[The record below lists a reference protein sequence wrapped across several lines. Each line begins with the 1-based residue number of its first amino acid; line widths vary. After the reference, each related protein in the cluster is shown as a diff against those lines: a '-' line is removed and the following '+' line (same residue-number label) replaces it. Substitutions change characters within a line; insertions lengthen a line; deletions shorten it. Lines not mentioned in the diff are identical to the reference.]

1 MDDTMSTLTKMT
13 RTVKK
18 LEVPRPLKS
27 TTSSAHNRNSV
38 LDVKINS
45 VDDLIVLTEA
55 VAYQMMQGNYD
66 RALQSNVA
74 TMYSNLKLYG
84 AQLEALY
91 KDFLD
96 RYFVVFRNGS
106 QDERLDKKTRLHLLE
121 LIELRAKLWQGSDYM
136 SQYYRHR
143 GTHAEPLLVPTMEG
157 SGSGGSVSPTLA
169 APAEPPSLLGPGEI
183 IKPSGK
189 FPKPTK
195 IPGKNYSKDEV
206 VIRNADSG
214 KVMGI
219 KGRRVHMIEELSD
232 TIISF
237 QRVSPGA
244 KERLVQITGP
254 NEENVNHAKHLI
266 GDTIRRNAS
275 PVRLDGAMDALP
287 GAALAGSRASLD
299 SNGSDDAPRA
309 REKSP
314 HNARALLHSYS
325 TNDAALGEYKYTV
338 TFGQHSIKITG
349 LNLDLVKTAK
359 LVLDEYF
366 ESAGALEAMG
376 AGSGDFFTLSQ
387 RPAAALL
394 LRDDAALNGAD
405 DDVFLN
411 DDNAGRVAIGGGVAE
426 CGVCVTLCCA
436 ACGGE
441 TDATPRRP
449 RFSRATSID
458 KKEGAA
464 SGARQTYSYETLVQY
479 ADSPL
484 SKLPPSGLA
493 AFPAELARKVTLGG
507 RRPAPPAPRVLT
519 PFRSCLDF
527 DSASYLKKVRAAGG
541 TTVAAVDAPD
551 SPEP

>member
-169 APAEPPSLLGPGEI
+169 APAEPPALLGPGEI

-275 PVRLDGAMDALP
+275 PVRLEGAD
-287 GAALAGSRASLD
+287 AALAGSRASLD
-299 SNGSDDAPRA
+299 SAGSDDAPRQ

-314 HNARALLHSYS
+314 HNARALLHSLS

-405 DDVFLN
+405 DDVFAPP
-411 DDNAGRVAIGGGVAE
+411 DE
-426 CGVCVTLCCA
+426 HA
-436 ACGGE
+436 AADC
-441 TDATPRRP
+441 DAAPRRP

-458 KKEGAA
+458 KNQGGA
-464 SGARQTYSYETLVQY
+464 SGSRQTYTYETLVQY

-493 AFPAELARKVTLGG
+493 AFPAELARK
-507 RRPAPPAPRVLT
+507 
-519 PFRSCLDF
+519 SCLEF

-551 SPEP
+551 SPEPE

>member
-45 VDDLIVLTEA
+45 VDDLIVLAEA

-84 AQLEALY
+84 AQLEVLY

-157 SGSGGSVSPTLA
+157 SGAGGSVSPTLA
-169 APAEPPSLLGPGEI
+169 APAEPPALLAPGEV

-214 KVMGI
+214 K
-219 KGRRVHMIEELSD
+219 
-232 TIISF
+232 
-237 QRVSPGA
+237 VSPGA

-275 PVRLDGAMDALP
+275 PVRLEGAE
-287 GAALAGSRASLD
+287 GGGRGSRASLD
-299 SNGSDDAPRA
+299 SAGSDEPPRH
-309 REKSP
+309 EKSP
-314 HNARALLHSYS
+314 HNSRALLHSFS

-338 TFGQHSIKITG
+338 TFGPHSIKITG
-349 LNLDLVKTAK
+349 NNLDLVKTAK

-366 ESAGALEAMG
+366 ESAGALEALG

-387 RPAAALL
+387 RPGAALL
-394 LRDDAALNGAD
+394 LRDDTALNGTD
-405 DDVFLN
+405 DDVFAPS
-411 DDNAGRVAIGGGVAE
+411 DHAAAE
-426 CGVCVTLCCA
+426 G
-436 ACGGE
+436 
-441 TDATPRRP
+441 DATPRRP
-449 RFSRATSID
+449 RFSRATSTD
-458 KKEGAA
+458 KNQGGG
-464 SGARQTYSYETLVQY
+464 SRQCYTYETLLQY

-484 SKLPPSGLA
+484 SKLPPAGLA
-493 AFPAELARKVTLGG
+493 GFPQELARK
-507 RRPAPPAPRVLT
+507 
-519 PFRSCLDF
+519 SCLEF
-527 DSASYLKKVRAAGG
+527 DSAGYLRKARQAA
-541 TTVAAVDAPD
+541 TTSVAAEDAAD
-551 SPEP
+551 SPEPE

>member
-1 MDDTMSTLTKMT
+1 MDDTMSTVTKMT

-55 VAYQMMQGNYD
+55 VAYEMMQGNYD
-66 RALQSNVA
+66 RALQSNVS

-121 LIELRAKLWQGSDYM
+121 LIELRAKHWQTSDYM

-157 SGSGGSVSPTLA
+157 AGGSVSPTLA
-169 APAEPPSLLGPGEI
+169 TPPEPPALLQPGEV

-275 PVRLDGAMDALP
+275 PVRLEGALEP
-287 GAALAGSRASLD
+287 GAAAD
-299 SNGSDDAPRA
+299 DNGEEADDEPRA

-314 HNARALLHSYS
+314 HNNRALLHSFS

-338 TFGQHSIKITG
+338 TFGPHSIKITG
-349 LNLDLVKTAK
+349 QNLDLVKTAK

-366 ESAGALEAMG
+366 ESAGALEAWG

-387 RPAAALL
+387 RPQAALL
-394 LRDDAALNGAD
+394 LRTDPELNGDHD
-405 DDVFLN
+405 DDVFAPAQPTSQDEAAA
-411 DDNAGRVAIGGGVAE
+411 DDAV
-426 CGVCVTLCCA
+426 
-436 ACGGE
+436 
-441 TDATPRRP
+441 PRRP
-449 RFSRATSID
+449 RFSRAASTD
-458 KKEGAA
+458 KNQGPGGSTAA
-464 SGARQTYSYETLVQY
+464 PGSRQTYTYETLVQY

-484 SKLPPSGLA
+484 SKLPPAGLA
-493 AFPAELARKVTLGG
+493 LFPPELARK
-507 RRPAPPAPRVLT
+507 
-519 PFRSCLDF
+519 SCLEF
-527 DSASYLKKVRAAGG
+527 DSASYLKKVRAAAG
-541 TTVAAVDAPD
+541 TTVAAMDAPD
-551 SPEP
+551 SPEPE

>member
-1 MDDTMSTLTKMT
+1 MGKQRDGQGSGQGHGKSVNGSERRSTNREDAP
-13 RTVKK
+13 RTGA
-18 LEVPRPLKS
+18 RPPEHHVDPNENDPHGKE
-27 TTSSAHNRNSV
+27 TGA
-38 LDVKINS
+38 
-45 VDDLIVLTEA
+45 DDLIVLTEA
-55 VAYQMMQGNYD
+55 VAYQMMQGSYD
-66 RALQSNVA
+66 RVLQSNVS

-84 AQLEALY
+84 AQLEELY

-121 LIELRAKLWQGSDYM
+121 LIELRAKLWQGSNYM

-143 GTHAEPLLVPTMEG
+143 GTHSEG
-157 SGSGGSVSPTLA
+157 SGAGASSPSLA
-169 APAEPPSLLGPGEI
+169 APAEPPAMLGPGEL

-237 QRVSPGA
+237 QRV
-244 KERLVQITGP
+244 RLES
-254 NEENVNHAKHLI
+254 EE
-266 GDTIRRNAS
+266 
-275 PVRLDGAMDALP
+275 PAL
-287 GAALAGSRASLD
+287 GGSRGSLD
-299 SNGSDDAPRA
+299 SGEEDAPML

-314 HNARALLHSYS
+314 HNSRALLHSFS

-349 LNLDLVKTAK
+349 PNLDLVKTAK

-366 ESAGALEAMG
+366 ESASGLEAMG

-394 LRDDAALNGAD
+394 LHDDAALNGHD
-405 DDVFLN
+405 DDVFL
-411 DDNAGRVAIGGGVAE
+411 APP
-426 CGVCVTLCCA
+426 A
-436 ACGGE
+436 ADQPAGGE
-441 TDATPRRP
+441 DATPRRP
-449 RFSRATSID
+449 RFSRAASTD
-458 KKEGAA
+458 KNQGGG
-464 SGARQTYSYETLVQY
+464 SGGSRQIYTYETLLQY

-484 SKLPPSGLA
+484 SKPPPAGLA
-493 AFPAELARKVTLGG
+493 AFPAELARKVHQPLLGVTDITCVSY
-507 RRPAPPAPRVLT
+507 RQT
-519 PFRSCLDF
+519 CLEF
-527 DSASYLKKVRAAGG
+527 ESASYLKKARAAGVAG
-541 TTVAAVDAPD
+541 TNTVSADAPD
-551 SPEP
+551 SPEPE

>member
-1 MDDTMSTLTKMT
+1 MSTLTKMT

-27 TTSSAHNRNSV
+27 TTSSAHNRNST

-45 VDDLIVLTEA
+45 VDDLIVLAEA

-84 AQLEALY
+84 AQLEVLY

-157 SGSGGSVSPTLA
+157 TGSGGSVSPTLA
-169 APAEPPSLLGPGEI
+169 APAEPPAMLGPGEV

-275 PVRLDGAMDALP
+275 PVRLEGSLEAP
-287 GAALAGSRASLD
+287 RSPSRASLD
-299 SNGSDDAPRA
+299 SAASDEPPRN

-314 HNARALLHSYS
+314 HNSRALLHSFS

-349 LNLDLVKTAK
+349 NNLDLVKTAK

-366 ESAGALEAMG
+366 ESAGALEALG

-387 RPAAALL
+387 RPGAALL
-394 LRDDAALNGAD
+394 LRDEDAALHD
-405 DDVFLN
+405 DDVFVP
-411 DDNAGRVAIGGGVAE
+411 AP
-426 CGVCVTLCCA
+426 A
-436 ACGGE
+436 ALPA
-441 TDATPRRP
+441 DAAAADGDLTPRRP
-449 RFSRATSID
+449 RFSRATSTD
-458 KKEGAA
+458 KNQGV
-464 SGARQTYSYETLVQY
+464 GGGGRQTYTYETLVQY

-484 SKLPPSGLA
+484 SKLPPAGLA
-493 AFPAELARKVTLGG
+493 GFPPELARK
-507 RRPAPPAPRVLT
+507 
-519 PFRSCLDF
+519 SCLEF

-541 TTVAAVDAPD
+541 TSVATVDAPD
-551 SPEP
+551 SPEPE

>member
-27 TTSSAHNRNSV
+27 TTSTAHNRNSV

-84 AQLEALY
+84 AQLEALF

-121 LIELRAKLWQGSDYM
+121 LIELRAKHWQGSDYM

-157 SGSGGSVSPTLA
+157 SGMGGSVSPTLA
-169 APAEPPSLLGPGEI
+169 APTEPPTLLGPGEV

-275 PVRLDGAMDALP
+275 PVRLEGALDAQLCD
-287 GAALAGSRASLD
+287 SRASLD
-299 SNGSDDAPRA
+299 SAGSDEAPRP

-314 HNARALLHSYS
+314 HNSRALLHSFS

-349 LNLDLVKTAK
+349 HNLDLVKTAK

-366 ESAGALEAMG
+366 ESA
-376 AGSGDFFTLSQ
+376 SGRRRSG
-387 RPAAALL
+387 PA
-394 LRDDAALNGAD
+394 RW
-405 DDVFLN
+405 
-411 DDNAGRVAIGGGVAE
+411 R
-426 CGVCVTLCCA
+426 
-436 ACGGE
+436 
-441 TDATPRRP
+441 
-449 RFSRATSID
+449 RATDVHIRD
-458 KKEGAA
+458 IGAV
-464 SGARQTYSYETLVQY
+464 R
-479 ADSPL
+479 
-484 SKLPPSGLA
+484 GLA
-493 AFPAELARKVTLGG
+493 AEQAAAGRDGRVPAGARAQARTRRRGG
-507 RRPAPPAPRVLT
+507 RSRRRRRGLSSFDWNLSPFLPSRFRQATARSDSLSRRKLSFGLRFFFASRRRPFAFCTIELRRSNV
-519 PFRSCLDF
+519 FRC
-527 DSASYLKKVRAAGG
+527 RR
-541 TTVAAVDAPD
+541 
-551 SPEP
+551 

>member
-1 MDDTMSTLTKMT
+1 MDDTMSTVTKMT

-27 TTSSAHNRNSV
+27 TTSSAHNRNSA

-55 VAYQMMQGNYD
+55 VAYEMMQGNYD
-66 RALQSNVA
+66 RALHGNVS

-121 LIELRAKLWQGSDYM
+121 LIELRAKQWQSSDYM

-157 SGSGGSVSPTLA
+157 AGAGGAASPTLA
-169 APAEPPSLLGPGEI
+169 APAEPPAMLAPGEV

-275 PVRLDGAMDALP
+275 PVRLEGSLEAGGAR
-287 GAALAGSRASLD
+287 GSRGSLD
-299 SNGSDDAPRA
+299 SAGSDEAPRP

-314 HNARALLHSYS
+314 HNRALLHSFS

-338 TFGQHSIKITG
+338 SFGQHSIKITG
-349 LNLDLVKTAK
+349 HNLDLVKTAK

-366 ESAGALEAMG
+366 ESAGALEALG

-387 RPAAALL
+387 RPGAALL
-394 LRDDAALNGAD
+394 LRDDRALNGDHDD
-405 DDVFLN
+405 DDVFVPTPPAAAAAAAELA
-411 DDNAGRVAIGGGVAE
+411 AGE
-426 CGVCVTLCCA
+426 
-436 ACGGE
+436 GE
-441 TDATPRRP
+441 ATPRRP
-449 RFSRATSID
+449 RFSRAASSD
-458 KKEGAA
+458 KNQGGG
-464 SGARQTYSYETLVQY
+464 SRQTYTYETLVQY

-484 SKLPPSGLA
+484 SKLPPAGLA
-493 AFPAELARKVTLGG
+493 AFPPELARK
-507 RRPAPPAPRVLT
+507 
-519 PFRSCLDF
+519 SCLEF
-527 DSASYLKKVRAAGG
+527 DSVSYLKKVRAAAG
-541 TTVAAVDAPD
+541 TTVAAEDAPD
-551 SPEP
+551 SPEPE

>member
-275 PVRLDGAMDALP
+275 PVRLDDALE
-287 GAALAGSRASLD
+287 GALAGSRASLD
-299 SNGSDDAPRA
+299 SAGSDDAPRA
-309 REKSP
+309 QEKSP
-314 HNARALLHSYS
+314 HNARALLHSFS

-349 LNLDLVKTAK
+349 HNLDLVKTAK

-405 DDVFLN
+405 DDVFVN
-411 DDNAGRVAIGGGVAE
+411 DQDHAAAGDS
-426 CGVCVTLCCA
+426 
-436 ACGGE
+436 
-441 TDATPRRP
+441 DATPRRP

-458 KKEGAA
+458 KNQGGA
-464 SGARQTYSYETLVQY
+464 GARQTYSYETLVQY

-484 SKLPPSGLA
+484 SKLPPAGLG
-493 AFPAELARKVTLGG
+493 AFPAELARK
-507 RRPAPPAPRVLT
+507 
-519 PFRSCLDF
+519 SCLEF
-527 DSASYLKKVRAAGG
+527 DSVSYLKKVRAAGG

-551 SPEP
+551 SPEPE

>member
-55 VAYQMMQGNYD
+55 VAYQMLQGNFD

-121 LIELRAKLWQGSDYM
+121 LIELRAKHWQGSDYM

-157 SGSGGSVSPTLA
+157 SGSGGAASPTLA
-169 APAEPPSLLGPGEI
+169 APAEPPTLLAPGEL

-214 KVMGI
+214 K
-219 KGRRVHMIEELSD
+219 
-232 TIISF
+232 
-237 QRVSPGA
+237 VSPGA

-275 PVRLDGAMDALP
+275 PVRLEGTLEQRAP
-287 GAALAGSRASLD
+287 SRASID
-299 SNGSDDAPRA
+299 SNGSDDARP

-314 HNARALLHSYS
+314 HNGNRTLLHSFS

-349 LNLDLVKTAK
+349 NNLDLVKTAK

-376 AGSGDFFTLSQ
+376 LGSGDFFTLSQ

-405 DDVFLN
+405 DDVF
-411 DDNAGRVAIGGGVAE
+411 A
-426 CGVCVTLCCA
+426 
-436 ACGGE
+436 
-441 TDATPRRP
+441 TDARPEEATVDESETVPRRP
-449 RFSRATSID
+449 RFSRATSTD
-458 KKEGAA
+458 KGAGG
-464 SGARQTYSYETLVQY
+464 GARQTYSYETLVQY

-484 SKLPPSGLA
+484 SKLPPAGLA
-493 AFPAELARKVTLGG
+493 AFPPELARK
-507 RRPAPPAPRVLT
+507 
-519 PFRSCLDF
+519 SCLDF
-527 DSASYLKKVRAAGG
+527 DSVSYLKKVRAAGG
-541 TTVAAVDAPD
+541 VTLALDAPD
-551 SPEP
+551 SPEPE

>member
-55 VAYQMMQGNYD
+55 VAYQMMQGNFD

-121 LIELRAKLWQGSDYM
+121 LIELRAKHWQGSDYM

-157 SGSGGSVSPTLA
+157 SGGGGAASPTLA
-169 APAEPPSLLGPGEI
+169 APAEPPTLLGPGEL

-214 KVMGI
+214 K
-219 KGRRVHMIEELSD
+219 
-232 TIISF
+232 
-237 QRVSPGA
+237 VSPGA

-275 PVRLDGAMDALP
+275 PVRLEGALE
-287 GAALAGSRASLD
+287 GGALATSRASLD
-299 SNGSDDAPRA
+299 SAGSDERP

-314 HNARALLHSYS
+314 HNNSRALLHSFS

-338 TFGQHSIKITG
+338 TFGDHSIKITG
-349 LNLDLVKTAK
+349 NNLDLVKTAK

-366 ESAGALEAMG
+366 ESAGALEAM
-376 AGSGDFFTLSQ
+376 ALGSGDFFTLSQ

-405 DDVFLN
+405 DDVFAPPAPP
-411 DDNAGRVAIGGGVAE
+411 DDDAPDD
-426 CGVCVTLCCA
+426 A
-436 ACGGE
+436 A
-441 TDATPRRP
+441 PRRP
-449 RFSRATSID
+449 RYSRAASTD
-458 KKEGAA
+458 KSAG
-464 SGARQTYSYETLVQY
+464 GARQTYSYETLVQY

-484 SKLPPSGLA
+484 SKLPPAGLA
-493 AFPAELARKVTLGG
+493 AFPPELARK
-507 RRPAPPAPRVLT
+507 
-519 PFRSCLDF
+519 SCLEF
-527 DSASYLKKVRAAGG
+527 DSVSYLKKVRSAAG
-541 TTVAAVDAPD
+541 VCLSLDAPD
-551 SPEP
+551 SPEPE

>member
-55 VAYQMMQGNYD
+55 VAYQMMQGNFD
-66 RALQSNVA
+66 RALQSNVS

-96 RYFVVFRNGS
+96 RFFVVFRNGS

-121 LIELRAKLWQGSDYM
+121 LIELRAKNWQGSDYM

-143 GTHAEPLLVPTMEG
+143 GTHAEPLLVPTMDG
-157 SGSGGSVSPTLA
+157 SGTGALGGSVSPTLA
-169 APAEPPSLLGPGEI
+169 APAEPPAMLAPGEL

-214 KVMGI
+214 K
-219 KGRRVHMIEELSD
+219 
-232 TIISF
+232 
-237 QRVSPGA
+237 VSPGA

-275 PVRLDGAMDALP
+275 PVRLEGALEGGAL
-287 GAALAGSRASLD
+287 GASRASLD
-299 SNGSDDAPRA
+299 STGSDERP

-314 HNARALLHSYS
+314 HNNSRALLHSFS

-338 TFGQHSIKITG
+338 TFGEHSIKITG
-349 LNLDLVKTAK
+349 NNLDLVKTAK

-366 ESAGALEAMG
+366 DSAGALEAMG
-376 AGSGDFFTLSQ
+376 LGSGDFFTLSQ

-394 LRDDAALNGAD
+394 LRDDSALNGAD
-405 DDVFLN
+405 DEVFVSNAPNSL
-411 DDNAGRVAIGGGVAE
+411 DDQQ
-426 CGVCVTLCCA
+426 A
-436 ACGGE
+436 ADG
-441 TDATPRRP
+441 DAAPRRP
-449 RFSRATSID
+449 RFSRAASTD
-458 KKEGAA
+458 KSAGGG
-464 SGARQTYSYETLVQY
+464 SRQTYSYETLVQY

-484 SKLPPSGLA
+484 SKLPPAGLA
-493 AFPAELARKVTLGG
+493 AFPSELARK
-507 RRPAPPAPRVLT
+507 
-519 PFRSCLDF
+519 SCLEF
-527 DSASYLKKVRAAGG
+527 DSVTYLKRGRAAGG
-541 TTVAAVDAPD
+541 VTVVQDVPD
-551 SPEP
+551 SPEPE

>member
-1 MDDTMSTLTKMT
+1 MQQPAVAMDDTMSTVTKMT

-27 TTSSAHNRNSV
+27 TTSSAHNRNSI

-45 VDDLIVLTEA
+45 VDDLVVLTEA
-55 VAYQMMQGNYD
+55 VAYEMMQGNYD
-66 RALQSNVA
+66 RALQSNVS

-121 LIELRAKLWQGSDYM
+121 LIELRAKHWQTSDYM

-157 SGSGGSVSPTLA
+157 AGGSVSPTLA
-169 APAEPPSLLGPGEI
+169 TPPEPPALLQPGEV

-214 KVMGI
+214 K
-219 KGRRVHMIEELSD
+219 
-232 TIISF
+232 
-237 QRVSPGA
+237 VSPGA

-275 PVRLDGAMDALP
+275 PVRLEGALEA
-287 GAALAGSRASLD
+287 GAAADDDG
-299 SNGSDDAPRA
+299 DDADDEPRA

-314 HNARALLHSYS
+314 HNNRALLHSFS

-349 LNLDLVKTAK
+349 QNLDLVKTAK

-366 ESAGALEAMG
+366 ESAGALEAWG

-387 RPAAALL
+387 RPQAALL
-394 LRDDAALNGAD
+394 LRTDPELNGDHDDEVFAPAATGAQREPAADDA
-405 DDVFLN
+405 V
-411 DDNAGRVAIGGGVAE
+411 
-426 CGVCVTLCCA
+426 
-436 ACGGE
+436 
-441 TDATPRRP
+441 PRRP
-449 RFSRATSID
+449 RFSRAASTD
-458 KKEGAA
+458 KNQGPGGA
-464 SGARQTYSYETLVQY
+464 GAGAGVRQTYTYETLVQY

-484 SKLPPSGLA
+484 SKLPPAGLA
-493 AFPAELARKVTLGG
+493 AFPPELARK
-507 RRPAPPAPRVLT
+507 
-519 PFRSCLDF
+519 SCLEF
-527 DSASYLKKVRAAGG
+527 DSVSYLKKVRAAAG

-551 SPEP
+551 SPEPE

>member
-157 SGSGGSVSPTLA
+157 SGSGGSASPTLA

-275 PVRLDGAMDALP
+275 PVRLEGALDTAL
-287 GAALAGSRASLD
+287 GGSRASLD
-299 SNGSDDAPRA
+299 SNGSDEPPRA

-314 HNARALLHSYS
+314 HNARALLHSFS

-349 LNLDLVKTAK
+349 HNLDLVKTAK

-405 DDVFLN
+405 DDVFAAP
-411 DDNAGRVAIGGGVAE
+411 DDHAGA
-426 CGVCVTLCCA
+426 LH
-436 ACGGE
+436 
-441 TDATPRRP
+441 
-449 RFSRATSID
+449 TSL
-458 KKEGAA
+458 
-464 SGARQTYSYETLVQY
+464 TTT
-479 ADSPL
+479 
-484 SKLPPSGLA
+484 SKLLLS
-493 AFPAELARKVTLGG
+493 
-507 RRPAPPAPRVLT
+507 
-519 PFRSCLDF
+519 
-527 DSASYLKKVRAAGG
+527 
-541 TTVAAVDAPD
+541 
-551 SPEP
+551 

>member
-1 MDDTMSTLTKMT
+1 MSTLTKMT

-55 VAYQMMQGNYD
+55 VAYQMMQGNFD

-121 LIELRAKLWQGSDYM
+121 LIELRAKHWQGSDYM

-157 SGSGGSVSPTLA
+157 SGGGGAASPTLA
-169 APAEPPSLLGPGEI
+169 APAEPPTLLGPGEL
-183 IKPSGK
+183 IKTSGK

-275 PVRLDGAMDALP
+275 PVRLEGALE
-287 GAALAGSRASLD
+287 GGALATSRASLD
-299 SNGSDDAPRA
+299 SAGSDERP

-314 HNARALLHSYS
+314 HNNSRALLHSFS

-338 TFGQHSIKITG
+338 TFGDHSIKITG
-349 LNLDLVKTAK
+349 NNLDLVKTAK

-366 ESAGALEAMG
+366 ESAGALEAM
-376 AGSGDFFTLSQ
+376 ALGSGDFFTLSQ

-405 DDVFLN
+405 DDVFAPPAPP
-411 DDNAGRVAIGGGVAE
+411 DDDAPDD
-426 CGVCVTLCCA
+426 A
-436 ACGGE
+436 A
-441 TDATPRRP
+441 PRRP
-449 RFSRATSID
+449 RYSRAASTD
-458 KKEGAA
+458 KSAG
-464 SGARQTYSYETLVQY
+464 GARQTYSYETLVQY

-484 SKLPPSGLA
+484 SKLPPAGLA
-493 AFPAELARKVTLGG
+493 AFPPELARK
-507 RRPAPPAPRVLT
+507 
-519 PFRSCLDF
+519 SCLEF
-527 DSASYLKKVRAAGG
+527 DSVSYLKKVRSAAGVCLG
-541 TTVAAVDAPD
+541 LDAPD
-551 SPEP
+551 SPEPE

>member
-27 TTSSAHNRNSV
+27 TTSSAHTRNSV

-45 VDDLIVLTEA
+45 VDDLIVLTEG
-55 VAYQMMQGNYD
+55 VAYQMMQGNFD

-91 KDFLD
+91 KEFLD

-121 LIELRAKLWQGSDYM
+121 LIELRAKNWQGSDYM

-169 APAEPPSLLGPGEI
+169 APTEPPTLLGPGEV

-214 KVMGI
+214 K
-219 KGRRVHMIEELSD
+219 
-232 TIISF
+232 
-237 QRVSPGA
+237 VSPGA

-275 PVRLDGAMDALP
+275 PVRLEGALEGP
-287 GAALAGSRASLD
+287 LAGSRASLD
-299 SNGSDDAPRA
+299 SAGSDDAPHVLQ

-314 HNARALLHSYS
+314 HNNNRTLLHSFS
-325 TNDAALGEYKYTV
+325 TNDAALGEYKHTV

-349 LNLDLVKTAK
+349 NNLDLVKTAK

-366 ESAGALEAMG
+366 ESAGALEALG

-387 RPAAALL
+387 RPGAALL
-394 LRDDAALNGAD
+394 LRDDALNGD
-405 DDVFLN
+405 DDVFAPAHAHAS
-411 DDNAGRVAIGGGVAE
+411 DDAQAAGE
-426 CGVCVTLCCA
+426 
-436 ACGGE
+436 GE
-441 TDATPRRP
+441 TAPRRP
-449 RFSRATSID
+449 RFSRATSTD
-458 KKEGAA
+458 KNQGAA
-464 SGARQTYSYETLVQY
+464 GARQTYTYETLVQY

-484 SKLPPSGLA
+484 SKLPPAGLA
-493 AFPAELARKVTLGG
+493 GFPPELVRKT
-507 RRPAPPAPRVLT
+507 
-519 PFRSCLDF
+519 CLEF
-527 DSASYLKKVRAAGG
+527 DSASYLRKARAAAA
-541 TTVAAVDAPD
+541 TTVAAPDAPD
-551 SPEP
+551 SPEPE

>member
-55 VAYQMMQGNYD
+55 VAYQMMQGNFD

-121 LIELRAKLWQGSDYM
+121 LIELRAKHWQGSDYM

-157 SGSGGSVSPTLA
+157 SGGGGAASPTLA
-169 APAEPPSLLGPGEI
+169 APAEPPTLLGPGEL

-214 KVMGI
+214 K
-219 KGRRVHMIEELSD
+219 
-232 TIISF
+232 
-237 QRVSPGA
+237 VSPGA

-275 PVRLDGAMDALP
+275 PVRLEGALE
-287 GAALAGSRASLD
+287 GGALATSRASLD
-299 SNGSDDAPRA
+299 SAGSDERP

-314 HNARALLHSYS
+314 HNNSRALLHSFS

-338 TFGQHSIKITG
+338 TFGDHSIKITG
-349 LNLDLVKTAK
+349 NNLDLVKTAK

-366 ESAGALEAMG
+366 ESAGALEAM
-376 AGSGDFFTLSQ
+376 ALGSGDFFTLSQ

-405 DDVFLN
+405 DDVFAPPAPP
-411 DDNAGRVAIGGGVAE
+411 DDDAPDD
-426 CGVCVTLCCA
+426 A
-436 ACGGE
+436 A
-441 TDATPRRP
+441 PRRP
-449 RFSRATSID
+449 RYSRAASTD
-458 KKEGAA
+458 KSAG
-464 SGARQTYSYETLVQY
+464 GARQTYSYETLVQY

-484 SKLPPSGLA
+484 SKLPPAGLA
-493 AFPAELARKVTLGG
+493 AFPPELARK
-507 RRPAPPAPRVLT
+507 
-519 PFRSCLDF
+519 SCLEF
-527 DSASYLKKVRAAGG
+527 DSVSYLKKVRSAAGVCLG
-541 TTVAAVDAPD
+541 LDAPD
-551 SPEP
+551 SPEPE

>member
-27 TTSSAHNRNSV
+27 TTSSALNRNSV

-55 VAYQMMQGNYD
+55 VAYQMMQGNFD
-66 RALQSNVA
+66 RVLQSNVS

-84 AQLEALY
+84 AQLESLY

-121 LIELRAKLWQGSDYM
+121 LIELRAKQWQGSDYM

-157 SGSGGSVSPTLA
+157 AGSGGSVSPTLA
-169 APAEPPSLLGPGEI
+169 APAEPQTLLGPGEV

-244 KERLVQITGP
+244 KEPPPWTPMALMRLLGLERNHHTTMREPYFIVSPLTTPRWESTSILLCL
-254 NEENVNHAKHLI
+254 VNIPL
-266 GDTIRRNAS
+266 RS
-275 PVRLDGAMDALP
+275 
-287 GAALAGSRASLD
+287 LA
-299 SNGSDDAPRA
+299 
-309 REKSP
+309 
-314 HNARALLHSYS
+314 
-325 TNDAALGEYKYTV
+325 
-338 TFGQHSIKITG
+338 IIWI
-349 LNLDLVKTAK
+349 
-359 LVLDEYF
+359 
-366 ESAGALEAMG
+366 
-376 AGSGDFFTLSQ
+376 
-387 RPAAALL
+387 L
-394 LRDDAALNGAD
+394 LR
-405 DDVFLN
+405 
-411 DDNAGRVAIGGGVAE
+411 
-426 CGVCVTLCCA
+426 
-436 ACGGE
+436 
-441 TDATPRRP
+441 
-449 RFSRATSID
+449 
-458 KKEGAA
+458 
-464 SGARQTYSYETLVQY
+464 RQN
-479 ADSPL
+479 
-484 SKLPPSGLA
+484 
-493 AFPAELARKVTLGG
+493 
-507 RRPAPPAPRVLT
+507 
-519 PFRSCLDF
+519 
-527 DSASYLKKVRAAGG
+527 
-541 TTVAAVDAPD
+541 
-551 SPEP
+551 

>member
-45 VDDLIVLTEA
+45 DERVDDLIVLTEA

-275 PVRLDGAMDALP
+275 PVRLDGALDALP

-338 TFGQHSIKITG
+338 TFGQHSIRITG

-411 DDNAGRVAIGGGVAE
+411 DDNAG
-426 CGVCVTLCCA
+426 
-436 ACGGE
+436 
-441 TDATPRRP
+441 
-449 RFSRATSID
+449 
-458 KKEGAA
+458 AA

-493 AFPAELARKVTLGG
+493 AFPAELARK
-507 RRPAPPAPRVLT
+507 
-519 PFRSCLDF
+519 SCLDF

-551 SPEP
+551 SPEPE

>member
-55 VAYQMMQGNYD
+55 VAYQMMQGNFD
-66 RALQSNVA
+66 RVLQSNVA

-121 LIELRAKLWQGSDYM
+121 LIELRAKHWQGSDYM

-157 SGSGGSVSPTLA
+157 PGAGGAASPPLA
-169 APAEPPSLLGPGEI
+169 APAEPPALLGPGEV

-275 PVRLDGAMDALP
+275 PVRLDGALD
-287 GAALAGSRASLD
+287 GALAGSRASLD
-299 SNGSDDAPRA
+299 SANSDDAPRP

-314 HNARALLHSYS
+314 HNNSRALLHSFS

-349 LNLDLVKTAK
+349 NNLDLVKTAK

-366 ESAGALEAMG
+366 ESAGALEALG

-387 RPAAALL
+387 RPGAALL
-394 LRDDAALNGAD
+394 LRDDLALNGAD
-405 DDVFLN
+405 DDVFAPDAPPAA
-411 DDNAGRVAIGGGVAE
+411 DDDSAGDGGAG
-426 CGVCVTLCCA
+426 
-436 ACGGE
+436 
-441 TDATPRRP
+441 PRRP
-449 RFSRATSID
+449 RFSRATSTD
-458 KKEGAA
+458 KNQGAG
-464 SGARQTYSYETLVQY
+464 GARQTYTYETLVQY

-484 SKLPPSGLA
+484 SKLPPAGLA
-493 AFPAELARKVTLGG
+493 AFPPDLARK
-507 RRPAPPAPRVLT
+507 
-519 PFRSCLDF
+519 SCLEF
-527 DSASYLKKVRAAGG
+527 DSASYLKKVRAAAG
-541 TTVAAVDAPD
+541 TTLAADDAPD
-551 SPEP
+551 SPEPE

>member
-27 TTSSAHNRNSV
+27 TTSSALNRNSV

-55 VAYQMMQGNYD
+55 VAYQMMQGNFD
-66 RALQSNVA
+66 RVLQSNVS

-84 AQLEALY
+84 AQLESLY

-121 LIELRAKLWQGSDYM
+121 LIELRAKQWQGSDYM

-157 SGSGGSVSPTLA
+157 AGSGGSVSPTLA
-169 APAEPPSLLGPGEI
+169 APAEPQTLLGPGEV

-214 KVMGI
+214 KV
-219 KGRRVHMIEELSD
+219 
-232 TIISF
+232 
-237 QRVSPGA
+237 SPGA
-244 KERLVQITGP
+244 KERGLGT
-254 NEENVNHAKHLI
+254 
-266 GDTIRRNAS
+266 S
-275 PVRLDGAMDALP
+275 
-287 GAALAGSRASLD
+287 SASLD
-299 SNGSDDAPRA
+299 SNGSDEAIRP

-314 HNARALLHSYS
+314 HNNARALLHSFS

-338 TFGQHSIKITG
+338 MFGQHSIKITG
-349 LNLDLVKTAK
+349 NNLDLVKTAK

-405 DDVFLN
+405 DDEVFTM
-411 DDNAGRVAIGGGVAE
+411 AE
-426 CGVCVTLCCA
+426 QQN
-436 ACGGE
+436 
-441 TDATPRRP
+441 
-449 RFSRATSID
+449 
-458 KKEGAA
+458 
-464 SGARQTYSYETLVQY
+464 GARQSYSYESLVRL

-484 SKLPPSGLA
+484 SKLPPAGLGS
-493 AFPAELARKVTLGG
+493 FPPELARKT
-507 RRPAPPAPRVLT
+507 
-519 PFRSCLDF
+519 CLEF
-527 DSASYLKKVRAAGG
+527 DSSSYLKKVRAAAA
-541 TTVAAVDAPD
+541 TTIAVDAPD
-551 SPEP
+551 SPEPE

>member
-1 MDDTMSTLTKMT
+1 MSTLTKMT

-157 SGSGGSVSPTLA
+157 SGTGGSVSPTLA
-169 APAEPPSLLGPGEI
+169 APAEPPTLLGPGEV

-214 KVMGI
+214 K
-219 KGRRVHMIEELSD
+219 
-232 TIISF
+232 
-237 QRVSPGA
+237 VSPGA

-275 PVRLDGAMDALP
+275 PVRLDAGSGGEQALGA
-287 GAALAGSRASLD
+287 SRASLD
-299 SNGSDDAPRA
+299 STGSDEPPRN

-314 HNARALLHSYS
+314 HNSRALLHSFS

-349 LNLDLVKTAK
+349 NNLDLVKTAK

-387 RPAAALL
+387 RPGAALL
-394 LRDDAALNGAD
+394 LRDDDALNGAD
-405 DDVFLN
+405 DDVFAPH
-411 DDNAGRVAIGGGVAE
+411 DQPGGA
-426 CGVCVTLCCA
+426 
-436 ACGGE
+436 
-441 TDATPRRP
+441 P
-449 RFSRATSID
+449 
-458 KKEGAA
+458 
-464 SGARQTYSYETLVQY
+464 GARQTYTYETLVQY

-484 SKLPPSGLA
+484 SKLPPAGLA
-493 AFPAELARKVTLGG
+493 AFPPELARKNGYSRG
-507 RRPAPPAPRVLT
+507 
-519 PFRSCLDF
+519 
-527 DSASYLKKVRAAGG
+527 VRYR
-541 TTVAAVDAPD
+541 
-551 SPEP
+551 

>member
-1 MDDTMSTLTKMT
+1 MLKNLFLLRINGVASTMSTLTKMT

-45 VDDLIVLTEA
+45 VDDLIVLTEG
-55 VAYQMMQGNYD
+55 VAYQMMQGNFD

-91 KDFLD
+91 KEFLD

-121 LIELRAKLWQGSDYM
+121 LIELRAKHWQGSDYM

-169 APAEPPSLLGPGEI
+169 TPAEPPTLLGPGEV

-219 KGRRVHMIEELSD
+219 KGRRVHMIEEISD

-275 PVRLDGAMDALP
+275 PVRLEGALE
-287 GAALAGSRASLD
+287 GALAGSRASLD
-299 SNGSDDAPRA
+299 SNGSDDAPRIVQ

-314 HNARALLHSYS
+314 HNTRALLHSFS

-349 LNLDLVKTAK
+349 SNLDLVKTAK

-366 ESAGALEAMG
+366 ESAGALEALG

-387 RPAAALL
+387 RPGAALL
-394 LRDDAALNGAD
+394 LRDDTLNGD
-405 DDVFLN
+405 DDVFAPSHAA
-411 DDNAGRVAIGGGVAE
+411 DDAQAAGAGD
-426 CGVCVTLCCA
+426 
-436 ACGGE
+436 GE
-441 TDATPRRP
+441 YTPRRP
-449 RFSRATSID
+449 RFSRATSTD
-458 KKEGAA
+458 KNQGAA
-464 SGARQTYSYETLVQY
+464 VSRQTYTYETLVQY

-484 SKLPPSGLA
+484 SKLPPAGLA
-493 AFPAELARKVTLGG
+493 AFPPELARKVTP
-507 RRPAPPAPRVLT
+507 RREPRPPPAPHAPHAPHPTHAAHAPVSQRLLA
-519 PFRSCLDF
+519 PFRVWPPLHHPN
-527 DSASYLKKVRAAGG
+527 YLAALLCRNFY
-541 TTVAAVDAPD
+541 
-551 SPEP
+551 

>member
-169 APAEPPSLLGPGEI
+169 APAEPPALLGPGEI

-214 KVMGI
+214 KV
-219 KGRRVHMIEELSD
+219 
-232 TIISF
+232 
-237 QRVSPGA
+237 SPGA

-275 PVRLDGAMDALP
+275 PVRLEGAD
-287 GAALAGSRASLD
+287 AALAGSRASLD
-299 SNGSDDAPRA
+299 SAGSDDAPRQ

-314 HNARALLHSYS
+314 HNARALLHSLS

-405 DDVFLN
+405 DDVFAPP
-411 DDNAGRVAIGGGVAE
+411 DE
-426 CGVCVTLCCA
+426 HA
-436 ACGGE
+436 AADC
-441 TDATPRRP
+441 DAVPRRP

-458 KKEGAA
+458 KNQGGA
-464 SGARQTYSYETLVQY
+464 SGSRQTYTYETLVQY

-493 AFPAELARKVTLGG
+493 AFPAELARKVTLSG
-507 RRPAPPAPRVLT
+507 RRPHAPRVLT
-519 PFRSCLDF
+519 PFRVWAPLHHPN
-527 DSASYLKKVRAAGG
+527 YLAALLCRNFY
-541 TTVAAVDAPD
+541 
-551 SPEP
+551 

>member
-275 PVRLDGAMDALP
+275 PVRLDGALDALP

-338 TFGQHSIKITG
+338 TFGQHSIRITG

-411 DDNAGRVAIGGGVAE
+411 DDNAG
-426 CGVCVTLCCA
+426 
-436 ACGGE
+436 
-441 TDATPRRP
+441 
-449 RFSRATSID
+449 
-458 KKEGAA
+458 AA

-493 AFPAELARKVTLGG
+493 AFPAELARK
-507 RRPAPPAPRVLT
+507 
-519 PFRSCLDF
+519 SCLDF

-551 SPEP
+551 SPEPE

>member
-1 MDDTMSTLTKMT
+1 MSTLTKMT

-45 VDDLIVLTEA
+45 VDDLIVLAEA

-84 AQLEALY
+84 AQLEVLY

-157 SGSGGSVSPTLA
+157 SGAGGSVSPTLA
-169 APAEPPSLLGPGEI
+169 APAEPPALLAPGEV

-275 PVRLDGAMDALP
+275 PVRLEGAE
-287 GAALAGSRASLD
+287 GGGRGSRASLD
-299 SNGSDDAPRA
+299 SAGSDEPPRH
-309 REKSP
+309 EKSP
-314 HNARALLHSYS
+314 HNSRALLHSFS

-338 TFGQHSIKITG
+338 TFGPHSIKITG
-349 LNLDLVKTAK
+349 NNLDLVKTAK

-366 ESAGALEAMG
+366 ESAGALEALG

-387 RPAAALL
+387 RPGAALL
-394 LRDDAALNGAD
+394 LRDDTALNGTD
-405 DDVFLN
+405 DDVFAPS
-411 DDNAGRVAIGGGVAE
+411 DHAAAE
-426 CGVCVTLCCA
+426 G
-436 ACGGE
+436 
-441 TDATPRRP
+441 DATPRRP
-449 RFSRATSID
+449 RFSRATSTD
-458 KKEGAA
+458 KNQGGG
-464 SGARQTYSYETLVQY
+464 SRQCYTYETLLQY

-484 SKLPPSGLA
+484 SKLPPAGLA
-493 AFPAELARKVTLGG
+493 GFPQELARK
-507 RRPAPPAPRVLT
+507 
-519 PFRSCLDF
+519 SCLEF
-527 DSASYLKKVRAAGG
+527 DSAGYLRKARQAA
-541 TTVAAVDAPD
+541 TTSVAAEDAAD
-551 SPEP
+551 SPEPE

>member
-1 MDDTMSTLTKMT
+1 MSTLTKMT

-157 SGSGGSVSPTLA
+157 SGSGGSASPTLA

-275 PVRLDGAMDALP
+275 PVRLEGALDTAL
-287 GAALAGSRASLD
+287 GGSRASLD
-299 SNGSDDAPRA
+299 SNGSDEPPRA

-314 HNARALLHSYS
+314 HNARALLHSFS

-349 LNLDLVKTAK
+349 HNLDLVKTAK

-405 DDVFLN
+405 DDVFAAP
-411 DDNAGRVAIGGGVAE
+411 DDHAGG
-426 CGVCVTLCCA
+426 
-436 ACGGE
+436 
-441 TDATPRRP
+441 
-449 RFSRATSID
+449 
-458 KKEGAA
+458 A
-464 SGARQTYSYETLVQY
+464 SGSRQTYTYETLVQY

-493 AFPAELARKVTLGG
+493 AFPPELARK
-507 RRPAPPAPRVLT
+507 
-519 PFRSCLDF
+519 SCLEF
-527 DSASYLKKVRAAGG
+527 DSVSYLKKVRAAGG

-551 SPEP
+551 SPEPE

>member
-45 VDDLIVLTEA
+45 ADDLIVLTEA

-84 AQLEALY
+84 AQLESLY

-157 SGSGGSVSPTLA
+157 SGTGGSVSPTLA
-169 APAEPPSLLGPGEI
+169 APAEPPTLLGPGEV

-214 KVMGI
+214 K
-219 KGRRVHMIEELSD
+219 
-232 TIISF
+232 
-237 QRVSPGA
+237 VSPGA

-275 PVRLDGAMDALP
+275 PVRLEGAE
-287 GAALAGSRASLD
+287 AALRASRASLD
-299 SNGSDDAPRA
+299 STGSDDAPRA

-314 HNARALLHSYS
+314 HNNSRALLHSFS

-349 LNLDLVKTAK
+349 NNLDLVKTAK

-366 ESAGALEAMG
+366 ESAGALEALG

-387 RPAAALL
+387 RPGAALL

-405 DDVFLN
+405 DDVFLHQ
-411 DDNAGRVAIGGGVAE
+411 DAD
-426 CGVCVTLCCA
+426 A
-436 ACGGE
+436 AAAADG
-441 TDATPRRP
+441 DATPRRP
-449 RFSRATSID
+449 RFSRAASTD
-458 KKEGAA
+458 KHQGGGP
-464 SGARQTYSYETLVQY
+464 GARQTYTYETLVQY

-484 SKLPPSGLA
+484 SKLPPAGLA
-493 AFPAELARKVTLGG
+493 GFPPELARK
-507 RRPAPPAPRVLT
+507 
-519 PFRSCLDF
+519 SCLEF
-527 DSASYLKKVRAAGG
+527 DSASYLKKVRAAAG
-541 TTVAAVDAPD
+541 TTVASVDAPD
-551 SPEP
+551 SPEPE

>member
-45 VDDLIVLTEA
+45 DERVDDLIVLTEA

-275 PVRLDGAMDALP
+275 PVRLDGALDALP

-338 TFGQHSIKITG
+338 TFGQHSIRITG

-411 DDNAGRVAIGGGVAE
+411 DDNAELPGLRQRQLLEEGPRGGRHDGG
-426 CGVCVTLCCA
+426 
-436 ACGGE
+436 
-441 TDATPRRP
+441 
-449 RFSRATSID
+449 
-458 KKEGAA
+458 
-464 SGARQTYSYETLVQY
+464 
-479 ADSPL
+479 
-484 SKLPPSGLA
+484 
-493 AFPAELARKVTLGG
+493 GG
-507 RRPAPPAPRVLT
+507 RRARLA
-519 PFRSCLDF
+519 
-527 DSASYLKKVRAAGG
+527 
-541 TTVAAVDAPD
+541 
-551 SPEP
+551 

>member
-1 MDDTMSTLTKMT
+1 MSTLTKMT

-38 LDVKINS
+38 VDVKINS
-45 VDDLIVLTEA
+45 VDDLIMLTEG
-55 VAYQMMQGNYD
+55 VAYQMMQGQFD
-66 RALQSNVA
+66 RALHSNIS

-84 AQLEALY
+84 AQLEGVY
-91 KDFLD
+91 KEFLD
-96 RYFVVFRNGS
+96 RYFVLFRNGS
-106 QDERLDKKTRLHLLE
+106 QDERLDKKSRLHLLE
-121 LIELRAKLWQGSDYM
+121 LIELRAKHWQGSDYM

-157 SGSGGSVSPTLA
+157 AGSGGSVSPTLA
-169 APAEPPSLLGPGEI
+169 APTEPPALLAPGEV

-275 PVRLDGAMDALP
+275 PVRLEGVESLPLGA
-287 GAALAGSRASLD
+287 SRASLD
-299 SNGSDDAPRA
+299 SNGSDEPVPRL

-314 HNARALLHSYS
+314 HGNRALLHSFS

-338 TFGQHSIKITG
+338 TFGTNSIKITG
-349 LNLDLVKTAK
+349 DNLDFVKTAK

-366 ESAGALEAMG
+366 ESASALEAMG

-387 RPAAALL
+387 RPNAAFILQ
-394 LRDDAALNGAD
+394 DDTTLNGND
-405 DDVFLN
+405 DDEVFVPAQ
-411 DDNAGRVAIGGGVAE
+411 DNQAGEGD
-426 CGVCVTLCCA
+426 TL
-436 ACGGE
+436 
-441 TDATPRRP
+441 PRRP
-449 RFSRATSID
+449 RFSRATSTD
-458 KKEGAA
+458 KNQGSA
-464 SGARQTYSYETLVQY
+464 GTRQVYTYETLVQY

-484 SKLPPSGLA
+484 SKLPPAGLA
-493 AFPAELARKVTLGG
+493 AFPPDLARK
-507 RRPAPPAPRVLT
+507 
-519 PFRSCLDF
+519 SCLEF
-527 DSASYLKKVRAAGG
+527 DSASYLKKVRAAVAI
-541 TTVAAVDAPD
+541 TMAAVDAPD
-551 SPEP
+551 SPEPE

>member
-411 DDNAGRVAIGGGVAE
+411 DDNA
-426 CGVCVTLCCA
+426 

-519 PFRSCLDF
+519 PFRVWAPLHHPN
-527 DSASYLKKVRAAGG
+527 YLAALLCRNFY
-541 TTVAAVDAPD
+541 
-551 SPEP
+551 

>member
-1 MDDTMSTLTKMT
+1 MSTLTKMT

-157 SGSGGSVSPTLA
+157 SGTGGSVSPTLA
-169 APAEPPSLLGPGEI
+169 APAEPPTLLGPGEV

-214 KVMGI
+214 K
-219 KGRRVHMIEELSD
+219 
-232 TIISF
+232 
-237 QRVSPGA
+237 VSPGA

-275 PVRLDGAMDALP
+275 PVRLDAGSGGEQALGA
-287 GAALAGSRASLD
+287 SRASLD
-299 SNGSDDAPRA
+299 STGSDEPPRN

-314 HNARALLHSYS
+314 HNSRALLHSFS

-349 LNLDLVKTAK
+349 NNLDLVKTAK

-387 RPAAALL
+387 RPGAALL
-394 LRDDAALNGAD
+394 LRDDDALNGAD
-405 DDVFLN
+405 DDVFAPHDQPELP
-411 DDNAGRVAIGGGVAE
+411 GVRQRQLPE
-426 CGVCVTLCCA
+426 EG
-436 ACGGE
+436 ACGGLHH
-441 TDATPRRP
+441 RR
-449 RFSRATSID
+449 RRGRA
-458 KKEGAA
+458 
-464 SGARQTYSYETLVQY
+464 
-479 ADSPL
+479 
-484 SKLPPSGLA
+484 GLA
-493 AFPAELARKVTLGG
+493 
-507 RRPAPPAPRVLT
+507 
-519 PFRSCLDF
+519 
-527 DSASYLKKVRAAGG
+527 RA
-541 TTVAAVDAPD
+541 
-551 SPEP
+551 

>member
-1 MDDTMSTLTKMT
+1 MT

-55 VAYQMMQGNYD
+55 VAYQMMQGNFD

-121 LIELRAKLWQGSDYM
+121 LIELRAKHWQGSDYM

-143 GTHAEPLLVPTMEG
+143 GTHAEPLLVPIMDGT
-157 SGSGGSVSPTLA
+157 GSGGSASPTLA
-169 APAEPPSLLGPGEI
+169 APAEPPALLAPGEV

-214 KVMGI
+214 K
-219 KGRRVHMIEELSD
+219 
-232 TIISF
+232 
-237 QRVSPGA
+237 VSPGA

-275 PVRLDGAMDALP
+275 PVRLEGSLE
-287 GAALAGSRASLD
+287 GGALAASRASLD
-299 SNGSDDAPRA
+299 STGSDDRP

-314 HNARALLHSYS
+314 HNNSRALLHSFS

-349 LNLDLVKTAK
+349 NNLDLVKTAK

-376 AGSGDFFTLSQ
+376 LGSGDFFTLSQ

-405 DDVFLN
+405 DDVFVPAGAAPAPAGPAPA
-411 DDNAGRVAIGGGVAE
+411 DDPAAAE
-426 CGVCVTLCCA
+426 GEA
-436 ACGGE
+436 A
-441 TDATPRRP
+441 PRRP
-449 RFSRATSID
+449 RFSRATSTD
-458 KKEGAA
+458 KSAA
-464 SGARQTYSYETLVQY
+464 GGGSRQTYSYETLVQY

-484 SKLPPSGLA
+484 SKLPPAGLA
-493 AFPAELARKVTLGG
+493 AFPAELARKT
-507 RRPAPPAPRVLT
+507 
-519 PFRSCLDF
+519 CLEF
-527 DSASYLKKVRAAGG
+527 DSVSYLKKVRAAGG
-541 TTVAAVDAPD
+541 VTLTLDAPD
-551 SPEP
+551 SPEPE

>member
-55 VAYQMMQGNYD
+55 VAYQMMQGNFD
-66 RALQSNVA
+66 RVLQSNVA

-121 LIELRAKLWQGSDYM
+121 LIELRAKHWQGSDYM

-157 SGSGGSVSPTLA
+157 PGAGGAASPPLA
-169 APAEPPSLLGPGEI
+169 APAEPPALLGPGEV

-214 KVMGI
+214 K
-219 KGRRVHMIEELSD
+219 
-232 TIISF
+232 
-237 QRVSPGA
+237 VSPGA

-275 PVRLDGAMDALP
+275 PVRLDGALD
-287 GAALAGSRASLD
+287 GALAGSRASLD
-299 SNGSDDAPRA
+299 SANSDDAPRP

-314 HNARALLHSYS
+314 HNNSRALLHSFS

-349 LNLDLVKTAK
+349 NNLDLVKTAK

-366 ESAGALEAMG
+366 ESAGALEALG

-387 RPAAALL
+387 RPGAALL
-394 LRDDAALNGAD
+394 LRDDLALNGAD
-405 DDVFLN
+405 DDVFAPDAPPAA
-411 DDNAGRVAIGGGVAE
+411 DDDSAGDGGAG
-426 CGVCVTLCCA
+426 
-436 ACGGE
+436 
-441 TDATPRRP
+441 PRRP
-449 RFSRATSID
+449 RFSRATSTD
-458 KKEGAA
+458 KNQGAG
-464 SGARQTYSYETLVQY
+464 GARQTYTYETLVQY

-484 SKLPPSGLA
+484 SKLPPAGLA
-493 AFPAELARKVTLGG
+493 AFPPDLARK
-507 RRPAPPAPRVLT
+507 
-519 PFRSCLDF
+519 SCLEF
-527 DSASYLKKVRAAGG
+527 DSASYLKKVRAAAG
-541 TTVAAVDAPD
+541 TTLAADDAPD
-551 SPEP
+551 SPEPE

>member
-1 MDDTMSTLTKMT
+1 MHISRQNLFLLRINGVASTMSTLTKMT

-45 VDDLIVLTEA
+45 VDDLIVLTEG
-55 VAYQMMQGNYD
+55 VAYQMMQGNFD

-121 LIELRAKLWQGSDYM
+121 LIELRAKHWQGSDYM

-169 APAEPPSLLGPGEI
+169 APAEPPTLLGPGEV
-183 IKPSGK
+183 IKTSGK

-219 KGRRVHMIEELSD
+219 KGRRVHMIEEISD

-275 PVRLDGAMDALP
+275 PVRLEGTLDG
-287 GAALAGSRASLD
+287 ALAGSRASLD
-299 SNGSDDAPRA
+299 SNGSDDAPRIST

-314 HNARALLHSYS
+314 HNNTRALLHSFS

-349 LNLDLVKTAK
+349 NNLDLVKTAK

-366 ESAGALEAMG
+366 ESAGALEALG

-387 RPAAALL
+387 RPGAALL
-394 LRDDAALNGAD
+394 LRDDALNGD
-405 DDVFLN
+405 DDVFAPALRA
-411 DDNAGRVAIGGGVAE
+411 DDAPASCGGGAGGAGE
-426 CGVCVTLCCA
+426 GEA
-436 ACGGE
+436 A
-441 TDATPRRP
+441 PRRP
-449 RFSRATSID
+449 RFSRATSTD
-458 KKEGAA
+458 KYQGGG
-464 SGARQTYSYETLVQY
+464 GARQTYTYETLVQY

-484 SKLPPSGLA
+484 SKLPPAGLA
-493 AFPAELARKVTLGG
+493 GFPPELARK
-507 RRPAPPAPRVLT
+507 
-519 PFRSCLDF
+519 SCLEF
-527 DSASYLKKVRAAGG
+527 DSVSYLKKVRGAAA
-541 TTVAAVDAPD
+541 TTVVALDAPD
-551 SPEP
+551 SPEPE

>member
-45 VDDLIVLTEA
+45 DERVDDLIVLTEA

-214 KVMGI
+214 KV
-219 KGRRVHMIEELSD
+219 
-232 TIISF
+232 
-237 QRVSPGA
+237 SPGA

-275 PVRLDGAMDALP
+275 PVRLDGALDALP

-338 TFGQHSIKITG
+338 TFGQHSIRITG

-411 DDNAGRVAIGGGVAE
+411 DDNA
-426 CGVCVTLCCA
+426 

-441 TDATPRRP
+441 DATPRRP

-493 AFPAELARKVTLGG
+493 AFPAELARK
-507 RRPAPPAPRVLT
+507 
-519 PFRSCLDF
+519 SCLDF

-551 SPEP
+551 SPEPE

>member
-1 MDDTMSTLTKMT
+1 MSLTKTT
-13 RTVKK
+13 RTAKN

-27 TTSSAHNRNSV
+27 TTSTSHNRNSV

-45 VDDLIVLTEA
+45 VEDLIALTEA
-55 VAYQMMQGNYD
+55 VALQLTQGNYD
-66 RALQSNVA
+66 RALMSNVA
-74 TMYSNLKLYG
+74 TMYTNLKLYG
-84 AQLEALY
+84 AKLESLY

-121 LIELRAKLWQGSDYM
+121 LIELRAKHWQGSDYM
-136 SQYYRHR
+136 SHYYRHR
-143 GTHAEPLLVPTMEG
+143 VTHAEPLLVPTMEG
-157 SGSGGSVSPTLA
+157 SGMGGSVSPTLA
-169 APAEPPSLLGPGEI
+169 APAEPPTLLGPGEV

-275 PVRLDGAMDALP
+275 PVRLEGALEGSALR
-287 GAALAGSRASLD
+287 ASRASLD
-299 SNGSDDAPRA
+299 SNGSDDGPLA

-314 HNARALLHSYS
+314 HNSNRALLHSYS

-349 LNLDLVKTAK
+349 NNLDFVKTAK

-366 ESAGALEAMG
+366 ESVGAMEACG

-387 RPAAALL
+387 RPGAALL
-394 LRDDAALNGAD
+394 LADDGTLNGAD
-405 DDVFLN
+405 DDVFAPAVPAANVANTAIN
-411 DDNAGRVAIGGGVAE
+411 DNNNVSTQFEIY
-426 CGVCVTLCCA
+426 
-436 ACGGE
+436 
-441 TDATPRRP
+441 
-449 RFSRATSID
+449 SRDLLYYKRSTIAMLVSLDLKLT
-458 KKEGAA
+458 
-464 SGARQTYSYETLVQY
+464 TLVDCRLGTANDRRHQRG
-479 ADSPL
+479 D
-484 SKLPPSGLA
+484 
-493 AFPAELARKVTLGG
+493 KVQN
-507 RRPAPPAPRVLT
+507 
-519 PFRSCLDF
+519 
-527 DSASYLKKVRAAGG
+527 
-541 TTVAAVDAPD
+541 
-551 SPEP
+551 